1 MSTIFYTKKSKA
13 KWRARKRK
21 KEKAMIA
28 NGIDNDQE
36 VPSYDNNGSGSE
48 QKNSSDRKRSANEI
62 SGQQNDHLESAHDVH
77 KKAKHNTHQQQ
88 TNTIVIPANL
98 TSKEAKKFRKDARR
112 KARADGQ
119 SDELIKFII
128 EGQKEEP
135 SSTTTNNKEGGE
147 EDDDKQH
154 SKQQIKK
161 KTKKVF
167 PRINDILSQ
176 EAAQKKLNDKLSK
189 QTQLNNA
196 LPPSHTNQY
205 IAIDCEMVGIG
216 IDGKKSALARVSIV
230 NWSNDILLDTFV
242 RVNERVTDFRTHV
255 SGVRSKDIH
264 VNNEKAIDPNDCR
277 QLVGKIL
284 MNKILVGHGLKNDL
298 SVLMLDH
305 PRCDVRD
312 TSRYKPFMRPSGRGG
327 GKLRPRKLRDL
338 VYENLGKRIQVDGEA
353 HCSIDDARA
362 SMELFKVVKSK
373 WEKELDEKYKKKGK
387 KMLGG
392 DWGKK

>member
-1 MSTIFYTKKSKA
+1 
-13 KWRARKRK
+13 
-21 KEKAMIA
+21 MIA
-28 NGIDNDQE
+28 NGINNNDQE
-36 VPSYDNNGSGSE
+36 VPSYDNNGSSE
-48 QKNSSDRKRSANEI
+48 QNSSDRKRSSNQI
-62 SGQQNDHLESAHDVH
+62 SGQQNDQLESAQDVH
-77 KKAKHNTHQQQ
+77 KKAKHNNTHQQQ
-88 TNTIVIPANL
+88 PIIITIPANL

-119 SDELIKFII
+119 SEVLIKFVI
-128 EGQKEEP
+128 EGQKEEE
-135 SSTTTNNKEGGE
+135 SSTSTTDNKEGGE
-147 EDDDKQH
+147 DDDKQPSNH
-154 SKQQIKK
+154 PKK
-161 KTKKVF
+161 KKSKKVF

-387 KMLGG
+387 KMIGG

>member
-1 MSTIFYTKKSKA
+1 MSTIFYTKKTKA

-21 KEKAMIA
+21 QEKAMIA
-28 NGIDNDQE
+28 NGINNNDQE
-36 VPSYDNNGSGSE
+36 APSYDNNSSSIIE
-48 QKNSSDRKRSANEI
+48 KSSDRKRSANQI
-62 SGQQNDHLESAHDVH
+62 SGQQHQHHESAQDVH
-77 KKAKHNTHQQQ
+77 KKAKHTNNNHQQQ

-119 SDELIKFII
+119 SEELIKFIV

-135 SSTTTNNKEGGE
+135 SSTTTDNKEGGK
-147 EDDDKQH
+147 DDDKQH
-154 SKQQIKK
+154 SNHPKK
-161 KTKKVF
+161 KKPKKVF

-176 EAAQKKLNDKLSK
+176 EAAQKKLNEKLSK
-189 QTQLNNA
+189 QSQLNNA

-362 SMELFKVVKSK
+362 SMELFKVVKGK

-387 KMLGG
+387 KIGG